1 METLLVV
8 SSILLWVV
16 LLFNLLLSFQLI
28 RIVAPDVWAQNTAK
42 LKQGQAAPD
51 FKATDLDGKSLT
63 LASFRGRSL
72 LLAFISPSCSGCL
85 DRLDEI
91 RSLAASAPDLQVA
104 LVCDSNEPI
113 SRALANEYRLEM
125 PVMAEFRNQAPIWSR
140 YKAAATPYYCL
151 IDEKSRVQAAGP
163 FDAGWEA
170 LSETWGLQDGAPE
183 EPEKQESTEL

>member
-28 RIVAPDVWAQNTAK
+28 RIVAPNVWAQNAAK
-42 LKQGQAAPD
+42 LKSGQAAPD
-51 FKATDLDGKSLT
+51 FKATDLDGKSIT
-63 LASFRGRSL
+63 LASFRGRPL
-72 LLAFISPSCSGCL
+72 LLAFVSPSCSACL

-91 RSLAASAPDLQVA
+91 RSLAANMPGLQVA

-113 SRALANEYRLEM
+113 SRALANEYRLEV
-125 PVMAEFRNQAPIWSR
+125 PVMAAFRNQAPIWSR

-151 IDEKSRVQAAGP
+151 VDGKSRVQAAGP

-170 LSETWGLQDGAPE
+170 LSEAWRLQDGQDGAP
-183 EPEKQESTEL
+183 